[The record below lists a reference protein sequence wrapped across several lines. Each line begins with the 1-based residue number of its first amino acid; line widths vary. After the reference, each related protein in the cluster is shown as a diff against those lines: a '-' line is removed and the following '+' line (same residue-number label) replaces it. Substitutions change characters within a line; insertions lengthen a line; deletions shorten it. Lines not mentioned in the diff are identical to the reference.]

1 MYAKELHCDLDLAAI
16 EDEDEKLQ
24 AYLDWIK
31 DKIPK
36 HYSVK
41 PPKATEWEIRDK
53 ELRKTNP
60 VYAELA
66 DYLKGDDLAE
76 SILGDEFVPTLKG
89 WHKEMDRIESNI
101 GRYPRGFRHYEN
113 YINYRQYY
121 P

>member
-1 MYAKELHCDLDLAAI
+1 MYSKELQCDLDLDQI

-36 HYSVK
+36 RYGVK
-41 PPKATEWEIRDK
+41 LPQATEWEKRDK

-66 DYLKGDDLAE
+66 DYLKGDDMAE
-76 SILGDEFVPTLKG
+76 SLLGDEFVPT
-89 WHKEMDRIESNI
+89 
-101 GRYPRGFRHYEN
+101 
-113 YINYRQYY
+113 
-121 P
+121 